1 MKDLNPKE
9 LAFSVASIFAIIA
22 LILLIPSIL
31 VTSTD
36 IFTAFC
42 VLFWV
47 FCFICLGIGCSVPK
61 DLNKIKNVYNK
72 PKKVYPIEIV

>member
-9 LAFSVASIFAIIA
+9 LAFSIASIFAIIG

-47 FCFICLGIGCSVPK
+47 FCCLCLGIGCNVPK
-61 DLNKIKNVYNK
+61 NLYKSKKI
-72 PKKVYPIEIV
+72 YPIEIV

>member
-9 LAFSVASIFAIIA
+9 LSFSIATIFGSIAIVFTITA
-22 LILLIPSIL
+22 IL
-31 VTSTD
+31 VPNTD

-47 FCFICLGIGCSVPK
+47 FCCLCLGISSNVPK
-61 DLNKIKNVYNK
+61 NLYKSKKI
-72 PKKVYPIEIV
+72 YPIEIV